1 MESRQCP
8 ACQADVPA
16 NDAVCPR
23 CGVPAPSSSAAA
35 GAKKRWPAWA
45 WILIGVGCGCPAA
58 IVVLGL
64 LATLIVPNVMEKFRN
79 ASTEKART
87 DIAVI
92 VNSLNEYAIRNAG
105 QYPESLE
112 ILVVPDENG
121 YRYLATERLPLDP
134 WKQPYHYEPPPA
146 DAPELG
152 PHVWSHGRDG
162 EPGGDDDIDNR
173 TMDDG

>member
-64 LATLIVPNVMEKFRN
+64 LATLVVPSMMEKFR
-79 ASTEKART
+79 STDGGGVQRAKT
-87 DIAVI
+87 DITAL
-92 VNSLNEYAIRNAG
+92 VNALNEYAIRNAG

-121 YRYLATERLPLDP
+121 YRYLQAPRTPRDP
-134 WKQPYHYEPPPA
+134 WKRGVSVRTA
-146 DAPELG
+146 AGRRARARSARMELRQ
-152 PHVWSHGRDG
+152 GRRG
-162 EPGGDDDIDNR
+162 WNR
-173 TMDDG
+173 